1 MQANETLWKPVLGVA
16 AGAVVTLLV
25 PQSLPGHTSAASLL
39 NDLALS
45 APPDSGHAASPLLQL
60 CKLTAAALVGFAV
73 TLAYGG
79 RRRGGASLDQAQAP
93 ILLCVAGALMTI
105 VIGNSLPRALGLVG
119 GASIIR
125 FRTPVKDPRNAT
137 ILFALL
143 GLGAAC
149 GLGAF
154 TVAATGSLF
163 LCLLLALL
171 DRASVS
177 NPRTML
183 LELVSGSGEFPSTH
197 VQDVFARHGLA
208 FEAREYLQGSEA
220 VMKYNVTLAAQ
231 TSLKDVSAHLLN
243 GGAGLKSVAW
253 QTPKKEGDSRGL

>member
-1 MQANETLWKPVLGVA
+1 MQAKKIPWGPV
-16 AGAVVTLLV
+16 AGAAASVVVSVVVL
-25 PQSLPGHTSAASLL
+25 QSVSGHTSASNLL
-39 NDLALS
+39 SELTLS
-45 APPDSGHAASPLLQL
+45 APPESGHTASPVLQL

-73 TLAYGG
+73 TFAYGN
-79 RRRGGASLDQAQAP
+79 RRREGTPLDQAP

-125 FRTPVKDPRNAT
+125 FRTPVKDPRNAA

-154 TVAATGSLF
+154 TVAATGTLF

-171 DRASVS
+171 DRAAEP

-183 LELVSGSGEFPSTH
+183 LELVSGGREFPSTH
-197 VQDVFARHGLA
+197 VQDVFTRHGLA

-220 VMKYNVTLAAQ
+220 VMKYNVTLGAQ

-253 QTPKKEGDSRGL
+253 QTPKKEGDARGL